1 MNLNDLPQPLA
12 AGLLND
18 LSAVPTQT
26 KPTLRIMT
34 AGSVDD
40 GKSTLIGRLMH
51 DLDLITDDVLAD
63 LKSASQRNGRG
74 ELDLSLYTDGLVA
87 EREQGITIDV
97 AYRYFRH
104 QERSFI
110 LCDAPGHV
118 QYTRNMV
125 CAASQSDV
133 ALIMI
138 DARSGPT
145 EQTRRHVRVAQ
156 MLHVAK
162 LIFVVNKL
170 DLVGFK
176 QSAFTAISTQLKQ
189 LADAV
194 IVPVCALDGD
204 NVVHPSSA
212 IGADRLSW
220 YEGPTLLD
228 LLLQTESNARFPID
242 SAMRFT
248 VQRILRPTGKSAG
261 DLHDYRALAGRV
273 ESGTI
278 HQGQRIQILSS
289 AGDEVFTSVVQSIHT
304 FDGDI
309 LEAAAGS
316 SVSLVLADDIDVAR
330 GDLIA
335 DAQDH
340 SINATKRLTAKWCWM
355 HDKPATVGQKLLIKQ
370 GTRTVQARIEAIE
383 SKLDL
388 TTGELVVV
396 AAAGATSLG
405 VNEIGTLR
413 LALSHPLLNDSY
425 QALPRTGSLIAIE
438 PQTLDTLG
446 AGVIA

>member
-1 MNLNDLPQPLA
+1 MNLHDLPQSLVEQ
-12 AGLLND
+12 
-18 LSAVPTQT
+18 SI

-63 LKSASQRNGRG
+63 LKSASLRNGRG

-145 EQTRRHVRVAQ
+145 EQTRRHIRVAQ
-156 MLHVAK
+156 MLQVSR

-170 DLVGFK
+170 DLVGFSQDIFSSVSK
-176 QSAFTAISTQLKQ
+176 ELTQ
-189 LADAV
+189 LADAD

-204 NVVHPSSA
+204 NVVHPSTS
-212 IGADRLSW
+212 IGDNRLSW
-220 YEGPTLLD
+220 YQGPTLLD
-228 LLLQTESNARFPID
+228 LLLQTESNSRFPTE
-242 SAMRFT
+242 AELRFT
-248 VQRILRPTGKSAG
+248 VQRILRPTGKTAG

-273 ESGTI
+273 ESGVI
-278 HQGQRIQILSS
+278 RKGQAIQILSS
-289 AGDEVFTSVVQSIHT
+289 AGDEVFHSTVQSIHT
-304 FDGDI
+304 FDGDL
-309 LEAAAGS
+309 LEAYAGTS
-316 SVSLVLADDIDVAR
+316 ISLELADDVDVAR
-330 GDLIA
+330 GDIIA
-335 DAQDH
+335 AGNDQG
-340 SINATKRLTAKWCWM
+340 IKTTRNLTAKWCWM
-355 HDKPATVGQKLLIKQ
+355 HDKAASIGQKLLIKQ

-388 TTGELVVV
+388 LTGELVAVSGETLPTL
-396 AAAGATSLG
+396 AA
-405 VNEIGTLR
+405 NEIGTIR
-413 LALSHPLLNDSY
+413 LALAHPLLADRY
-425 QALPRTGSLIAIE
+425 EDLPRTGSLIAIE

-446 AGVIA
+446 AAVIQ